1 MTSETGDR
9 PKPHC
14 TGPNR
19 RGTPRPALPLLER
32 AREQQQLSC
41 ALERL
46 SGGTPFLFT
55 LEGRPGEGQN
65 ALLRWVARRAQKHGL
80 RVLYAQATPV
90 EQELRYGAVLQLLT
104 PLSGMMEESL
114 RSMSGEHRSGTL
126 PGLAE
131 LLRSAPGT
139 PTLLV
144 VEDVQWLD
152 AASRGWL
159 QALARRMHADVPVGM
174 AVSSC
179 RAAGAWGRLTPASPA
194 EVPVRNLVMRPLSSR
209 SVATAVQRIC
219 GTRGEGA
226 FNSGAEQ
233 ATMGNPAVLC
243 ESLWRFHERGHEPV
257 PALLP
262 EFRAIS
268 DDIVG
273 ERAVRA
279 LDGLP
284 PEARAAMRALAVCG
298 DVLDFPLVRTLA
310 GPRELPEPELLA
322 MLRSVGLTET
332 QGESDC
338 IPNPAARIR
347 VLEQMPAEERADLH
361 VRAAALAHRVAAP
374 DEDIASL
381 LFRATAIGAP
391 WVVETLHRSCSQA
404 LARDD
409 LNHATA
415 CLSRI
420 LLEPLEPARRARF
433 NLELA
438 GAEIVGAPEVADR
451 RLGNLARNES
461 GWTADTLVRAIDLG
475 LARGNEDWAAR
486 AAAEAFPSATASAT
500 ASATDGAH
508 HDLTALYWLAHRDHQ
523 DEAELTLPVVPA
535 LPERPA
541 TPLQGGVLAWRL
553 AVRAEELRATRSLA
567 RHCLEAAGTASAVMP
582 RLAACRA
589 LLVADDVEA
598 ARAGLDVLIREARR
612 GHARAAAA
620 RALTLRA
627 EINLRC
633 GRLEAAESDVRAAR
647 EALPPQSWHPRAAPD
662 LAAVSICV
670 AVESG
675 QYELAGSLAQDEMPE
690 GAESGAAWWRLLFA
704 RARVACLDGQWT
716 HGLQLARECGS
727 GLLRRGWL
735 NPALVP
741 WRSMAARCLN
751 ALGSHEEAE
760 SLAREEIALAREW
773 GTAAAIGLATVTAG
787 PLTGYAPMVRL
798 REAARMFDGSPERLL
813 HAWSLVQLAEAE
825 LRSGDHPAAATR
837 VARLTR
843 LTTTYPSSCPAE
855 AVRRLTEELE
865 RPATPAAELLPAS
878 APLTEAERE
887 TAVLAVR
894 GHGNREI
901 ADLLSVG
908 RRAVE
913 LRLSSVYK
921 KLHITGREEL
931 RAMMRT
937 REERPPDVA

>member
-1 MTSETGDR
+1 MTSDTGDG
-9 PKPHC
+9 PKPRY
-14 TGPNR
+14 TWPNR

-32 AREQQQLSC
+32 AREQEQLAR

-46 SGGTPFLFT
+46 SQGTPFLFR

-65 ALLRWVARRAQKHGL
+65 ALLRWVARRAQGHGL
-80 RVLYAQATPV
+80 RVLYAQATPA

-104 PLSGMMEESL
+104 PLSAMMEESL
-114 RSMSGEHRSGTL
+114 RSMAEEYRAGTL
-126 PGLAE
+126 PGLVE
-131 LLRSAPGT
+131 VLRSAPGT

-144 VEDVQWLD
+144 IEDVQWLD
-152 AASRGWL
+152 TASRNWL
-159 QALARRMHADVPVGM
+159 QALTRRMYADSPVGM
-174 AVSSC
+174 AVSSF
-179 RAAGAWGRLTPASPA
+179 RAAGSWSRLTPASPA

-219 GTRGEGA
+219 GTRGETA
-226 FNSGAEQ
+226 FNAGAEETTQ
-233 ATMGNPAVLC
+233 GNPAVLC

-257 PALLP
+257 SARLP

-268 DDIVG
+268 DDVVG

-279 LDGLP
+279 LEGLP
-284 PEARAAMRALAVCG
+284 AEARAAMRALAVCG

-322 MLRSVGLTET
+322 ILRSVGLVET
-332 QGESDC
+332 QGDSAC
-338 IPNPAARIR
+338 IRNPAARIR
-347 VLEQMPAEERADLH
+347 VLEQIPADERADLH

-391 WVVETLHRSCSQA
+391 WVVETLHRSCTEA

-420 LLEPLEPARRARF
+420 LLEPLEPAQRARF

-438 GAEIVGAPEVADR
+438 GAEIVSTPEVADR
-451 RLGNLARNES
+451 RLGNLARNGS
-461 GWTADTLVRAIDLG
+461 GWAPDTLVRAIDLG

-486 AAAEAFPSATASAT
+486 AAAEAFPSAA
-500 ASATDGAH
+500 DGAH
-508 HDLTALYWLAHRDHQ
+508 HDLTALYWLAHRDRQ
-523 DEAELTLPVVPA
+523 DEAELMLPVVPA
-535 LPERPA
+535 LPERPV

-567 RHCLEAAGTASAVMP
+567 RHCLEAAGAWSAVMP

-589 LLVADDVEA
+589 LFAADDVEA

-620 RALTLRA
+620 RVLTLRA

-633 GRLEAAESDVRAAR
+633 GRLEAAERDVHAAR
-647 EALPPQSWHPRAAPD
+647 EALPPQSWHPRVAPH

-675 QYELAGSLAQDEMPE
+675 QYELARGLAQDELPE
-690 GAESGAAWWRLLFA
+690 GAESGVAWCQLLFA
-704 RARVACLDGQWT
+704 RARLACLDGEWAK
-716 HGLQLARECGS
+716 GLQLARESGK

-751 ALGSHEEAE
+751 ALGGHEEAE
-760 SLAREEIALAREW
+760 TLAREEIALARGW

-787 PLTGYAPMVRL
+787 PLTGDAPMARL
-798 REAARMFDGSPERLL
+798 REAARIFDGSPERLL

-825 LRSGDHPAAATR
+825 LRSGDHPAAAGR

-901 ADLLSVG
+901 ADLLSVS

-921 KLHITGREEL
+921 KLHVTGRKEL